1 MNNGRTQDLTEAF
14 AHIIKMMLASIRA
27 QGLRGLIHLPML
39 IRFGLELRR
48 VGREF
53 AALMAAFK
61 AGTLPPPPPAPPPAP
76 WTDPPDQEAACAC
89 SPGAPRPAARPDPAA
104 RDRQR
109 LAERPSL
116 PAADA
121 EPDRPRAADGACSAA
136 ALQRARG
143 QAAVR
148 PRPPR
153 RTPEPFA
160 VPGLPA
166 GVIVSGRS
174 C

>member
-53 AALMAAFK
+53 AALMGAFK
-61 AGTLPPPPPAPPPAP
+61 AGTLPPRPPAPAP
-76 WTDPPDQEAACAC
+76 WTDPPDQEAAYAC
-89 SPGAPRPAARPDPAA
+89 SPAAPRLAARPDPAA

-136 ALQRARG
+136 ALPHARG

-148 PRPPR
+148 PWLPR
-153 RTPEPFA
+153 RTPDPFA
-160 VPGLPA
+160 VLGLPA
-166 GVIVSGRS
+166 GVIVSGR
-174 C
+174 CC